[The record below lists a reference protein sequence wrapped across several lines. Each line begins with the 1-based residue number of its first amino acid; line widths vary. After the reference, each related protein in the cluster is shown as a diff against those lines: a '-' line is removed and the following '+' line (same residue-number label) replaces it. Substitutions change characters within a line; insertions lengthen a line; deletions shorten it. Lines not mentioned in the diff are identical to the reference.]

1 MIDRGYLGNPLL
13 KGAGVPIHF
22 TPDQVSEWLKC
33 ADDPIY
39 FIENYVKIV
48 TLDDGLKLM
57 TLFEYQKDIVRSLWQ
72 NRFSLGIL
80 PRQSGKTTCVAAF
93 FTWYVIFNR
102 DKTCAILANKAATA
116 REILSRVQKAF
127 EYLPKWLQHGVVEW
141 NKGSFVLENGSRII
155 AASTSS
161 SAIRG
166 FSINC
171 VTGDTMITICDDF
184 DNIFHLDIEKAKAN
198 FPKYSI
204 EGGTGLE
211 KKFLIYRTT
220 NKINGKEYIGFH
232 STTDIEDGY
241 LGSGKL
247 LKKAIEKYGVEN
259 FAREIIAEFDNREEA
274 ENLERVLVNRE
285 YVERDD
291 TYNLSIGGNVCILFG
306 ENNGFF
312 GKTHSDVSRQ
322 KISEAQRGKAN
333 GTGTKIDINGI
344 EYPSKFAAARDGVYS
359 NFSDTNLVNGEWS
372 YVDPIIQSR
381 ELTRAKERIEYAREI
396 ISEKMSDRWQN
407 VDREFL
413 SREWESNGRN
423 ARVSIGVSR
432 YIEENRDEFDSRMLK
447 INTNPEKIRKT
458 AEKHRGMKRSEETRR
473 RQSAKKR
480 AYLEG
485 IGGSPLNK
493 GKIHYHDPS
502 TGKSIQISKDD
513 IPPEGWVRGTGKK
526 VVDRGRWYNNGKE
539 VRAFKESE
547 SIPEGWVL
555 GRIINANPD

>member
-1 MIDRGYLGNPLL
+1 
-13 KGAGVPIHF
+13 
-22 TPDQVSEWLKC
+22 
-33 ADDPIY
+33 
-39 FIENYVKIV
+39 
-48 TLDDGLKLM
+48 
-57 TLFEYQKDIVRSLWQ
+57 
-72 NRFSLGIL
+72 
-80 PRQSGKTTCVAAF
+80 
-93 FTWYVIFNR
+93 
-102 DKTCAILANKAATA
+102 
-116 REILSRVQKAF
+116 
-127 EYLPKWLQHGVVEW
+127 
-141 NKGSFVLENGSRII
+141 
-155 AASTSS
+155 
-161 SAIRG
+161 
-166 FSINC
+166 
-171 VTGDTMITICDDF
+171 
-184 DNIFHLDIEKAKAN
+184 
-198 FPKYSI
+198 
-204 EGGTGLE
+204 
-211 KKFLIYRTT
+211 LIYRTT

-247 LKKAIEKYGVEN
+247 LKKAIEKYGIEN

-274 ENLERVLVNRE
+274 ENLERILVNRE

-312 GKTHSDVSRQ
+312 GKTHSDTSRQ

-333 GTGTKIDINGI
+333 GSGTKIDINGI

-381 ELTRAKERIEYAREI
+381 ELTRAKERLEYAREI
-396 ISEKMSDRWQN
+396 ISEKMSERWQN

-423 ARVSIGVSR
+423 ASVSIGVSR

-493 GKIHYHDPS
+493 GKIHFHDPS

-513 IPPEGWVRGTGKK
+513 NPPEGWVRGTGKK

-555 GRIINANPD
+555 GRIKNANPD